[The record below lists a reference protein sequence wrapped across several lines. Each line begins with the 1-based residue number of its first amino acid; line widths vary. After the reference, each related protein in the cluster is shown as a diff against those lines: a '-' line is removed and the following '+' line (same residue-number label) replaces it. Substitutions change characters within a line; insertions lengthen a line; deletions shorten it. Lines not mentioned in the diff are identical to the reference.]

1 MKNLL
6 SRFVLLTLLV
16 MSGWTTMLFAQ
27 AINVSGTVVDAETDE
42 PLIGATVRLKGVASK
57 GCTTDVDGNF
67 SFTGILPEAVLEV
80 SYLGYKNQTI
90 SVNGMKR
97 LTIKLLQ
104 NSEQLNEV
112 VVIGYGTM
120 DKKELTSSISHINEK
135 DFLKSTS
142 LDVSMMIQGKVPSVS
157 ITNTGAA
164 DPNNQASIQIRG
176 VSSRSAGTGP
186 LIVIDGIPGGNL
198 TNINPNDIA
207 SFDILKDGAAAA
219 IYGTRGS
226 NGVILVTT
234 KKGTRDGQIHTSYM
248 GTVSASV
255 ANHELDMLTA
265 KQYRALRIP
274 GGYGNDLGGN
284 DDWLDAVTRTGWMH
298 QHTLSLSGGNNKNN
312 YRVSIDYRKAE
323 GVDLYSSREEY
334 GGRAGIQQTT
344 RNGLFTFT
352 ANVAPRLIKRK
363 NSSWDVFRNTL
374 EINPTTPI
382 MDVDNPGQ
390 YTAITGQAAGYNPV
404 ELINLEDNT
413 SETKLL
419 DYDATAKLNLLPLL
433 WKDSENGQILNT
445 QITFAG
451 HESSNFDS
459 WFRPSTSTLA
469 IAQGYSGEGSRKYAK
484 QSQRILEWLTNYN
497 GSFCGHNVK
506 AMVGYSYQYTKDQN
520 LSGENKDFI
529 NDGIGS
535 NNLGTGDWDKE
546 EGHVGVGSWAEDSK
560 LIAFFGR
567 VSYDW
572 KSRYLLT
579 ASLRHEGSS
588 KFGKDHK
595 WGNFPGISL
604 GWRINRENFMKNVN
618 WMDNLKLRVGYGVT
632 GINVADPYTS
642 LSSLNYN
649 GAFLYNGTWVKALE
663 TIRNNNA
670 DLRWEKKHEFNVGL
684 DWDVLGG
691 RLGGTVDYYIRRT
704 KDALWDYE
712 VPVPPYM
719 YPTMLANASEMENKG
734 LEILIRATPIQT
746 EKFTWNTNVSYSTN
760 SNKVVALSSEKFSM
774 DQDYFYTGYT
784 GEPIQTTTHI
794 VQVGKPIGTFYGLKS
809 VDITDDGLWLVENKK
824 GEHVL
829 AEETDA
835 TDWQV
840 LGNGIPKHYLNWN
853 NTFNFFNFDLSINM
867 RGAFGFQILNYQ
879 RMYYENAKP
888 EIQYNR
894 LNSAFDKVYGKTQL
908 KDDQRYVSY
917 YVEDG
922 DYWKIDNVTLG
933 YTFKLSKQHIIKNL
947 RIYASVLN
955 LATIT
960 GYKGMDP
967 EVPLSSNTYGLLDA
981 GTDNRDKYPT
991 NRTYTFGVNLTF

>member
-1 MKNLL
+1 MTNPIHFTTAEEAVKVIKSGDHVHL
-6 SRFVLLTLLV
+6 SSVASAPQCLINAMCKRGEAGELKDVHVHHLHTEGPAPYADPKFEGVFQLDSFFVGANVRKVTQSGYADYIPIFLSETQRLYRCGAVPCNVAMIQVCPPDKHGFVSLGTSVDATLAAV
-16 MSGWTTMLFAQ
+16 ECADYVIAVVNKYVPRAFGQ
-27 AINVSGTVVDAETDE
+27 AMIHSSKIDFFVQDDTPNFQKAFGKHNVSV
-42 PLIGATVRLKGVASK
+42 LIGYNYEDNTNSNLSMSNYDFPTDAYSYNKMEAGMALKRGEASM
-57 GCTTDVDGNF
+57 T
-67 SFTGILPEAVLEV
+67 S
-80 SYLGYKNQTI
+80 YKN
-90 SVNGMKR
+90 SD
-97 LTIKLLQ
+97 KL
-104 NSEQLNEV
+104 
-112 VVIGYGTM
+112 I
-120 DKKELTSSISHINEK
+120 
-135 DFLKSTS
+135 
-142 LDVSMMIQGKVPSVS
+142 
-157 ITNTGAA
+157 
-164 DPNNQASIQIRG
+164 
-176 VSSRSAGTGP
+176 
-186 LIVIDGIPGGNL
+186 
-198 TNINPNDIA
+198 
-207 SFDILKDGAAAA
+207 
-219 IYGTRGS
+219 
-226 NGVILVTT
+226 
-234 KKGTRDGQIHTSYM
+234 
-248 GTVSASV
+248 
-255 ANHELDMLTA
+255 
-265 KQYRALRIP
+265 
-274 GGYGNDLGGN
+274 
-284 DDWLDAVTRTGWMH
+284 
-298 QHTLSLSGGNNKNN
+298 
-312 YRVSIDYRKAE
+312 
-323 GVDLYSSREEY
+323 
-334 GGRAGIQQTT
+334 
-344 RNGLFTFT
+344 GLFT
-352 ANVAPRLIKRK
+352 
-363 NSSWDVFRNTL
+363 
-374 EINPTTPI
+374 
-382 MDVDNPGQ
+382 
-390 YTAITGQAAGYNPV
+390 
-404 ELINLEDNT
+404 
-413 SETKLL
+413 
-419 DYDATAKLNLLPLL
+419 
-433 WKDSENGQILNT
+433 
-445 QITFAG
+445 
-451 HESSNFDS
+451 
-459 WFRPSTSTLA
+459 
-469 IAQGYSGEGSRKYAK
+469 
-484 QSQRILEWLTNYN
+484 
-497 GSFCGHNVK
+497 
-506 AMVGYSYQYTKDQN
+506 
-520 LSGENKDFI
+520 
-529 NDGIGS
+529 
-535 NNLGTGDWDKE
+535 
-546 EGHVGVGSWAEDSK
+546 
-560 LIAFFGR
+560 R
-567 VSYDW
+567 VSYNFND
-572 KSRYLLT
+572 RYLLM

>member
-1 MKNLL
+1 
-6 SRFVLLTLLV
+6 
-16 MSGWTTMLFAQ
+16 
-27 AINVSGTVVDAETDE
+27 
-42 PLIGATVRLKGVASK
+42 
-57 GCTTDVDGNF
+57 
-67 SFTGILPEAVLEV
+67 
-80 SYLGYKNQTI
+80 
-90 SVNGMKR
+90 
-97 LTIKLLQ
+97 
-104 NSEQLNEV
+104 
-112 VVIGYGTM
+112 M
-120 DKKELTSSISHINEK
+120 DLA
-135 DFLKSTS
+135 F
-142 LDVSMMIQGKVPSVS
+142 
-157 ITNTGAA
+157 
-164 DPNNQASIQIRG
+164 
-176 VSSRSAGTGP
+176 
-186 LIVIDGIPGGNL
+186 
-198 TNINPNDIA
+198 
-207 SFDILKDGAAAA
+207 
-219 IYGTRGS
+219 
-226 NGVILVTT
+226 
-234 KKGTRDGQIHTSYM
+234 
-248 GTVSASV
+248 
-255 ANHELDMLTA
+255 
-265 KQYRALRIP
+265 
-274 GGYGNDLGGN
+274 
-284 DDWLDAVTRTGWMH
+284 
-298 QHTLSLSGGNNKNN
+298 
-312 YRVSIDYRKAE
+312 
-323 GVDLYSSREEY
+323 
-334 GGRAGIQQTT
+334 
-344 RNGLFTFT
+344 FTFS
-352 ANVAPRLIKRK
+352 VYLPSKSVMVPLVVPFSMILAP
-363 NSSWDVFRNTL
+363 
-374 EINPTTPI
+374 
-382 MDVDNPGQ
+382 M
-390 YTAITGQAAGYNPV
+390 
-404 ELINLEDNT
+404 
-413 SETKLL
+413 
-419 DYDATAKLNLLPLL
+419 
-433 WKDSENGQILNT
+433 
-445 QITFAG
+445 
-451 HESSNFDS
+451 
-459 WFRPSTSTLA
+459 
-469 IAQGYSGEGSRKYAK
+469 
-484 QSQRILEWLTNYN
+484 
-497 GSFCGHNVK
+497 
-506 AMVGYSYQYTKDQN
+506 
-520 LSGENKDFI
+520 
-529 NDGIGS
+529 IGS
-535 NNLGTGDWDKE
+535 
-546 EGHVGVGSWAEDSK
+546 
-560 LIAFFGR
+560 
-567 VSYDW
+567 
-572 KSRYLLT
+572 
-579 ASLRHEGSS
+579 
-588 KFGKDHK
+588 
-595 WGNFPGISL
+595 P
-604 GWRINRENFMKNVN
+604 
-618 WMDNLKLRVGYGVT
+618 
-632 GINVADPYTS
+632 
-642 LSSLNYN
+642 
-649 GAFLYNGTWVKALE
+649 FLYNGTWVKALE

-933 YTFKLSKQHIIKNL
+933 YTFKLSKQNIIKNL

>member
-1 MKNLL
+1 M
-6 SRFVLLTLLV
+6 
-16 MSGWTTMLFAQ
+16 
-27 AINVSGTVVDAETDE
+27 
-42 PLIGATVRLKGVASK
+42 
-57 GCTTDVDGNF
+57 
-67 SFTGILPEAVLEV
+67 
-80 SYLGYKNQTI
+80 
-90 SVNGMKR
+90 
-97 LTIKLLQ
+97 
-104 NSEQLNEV
+104 
-112 VVIGYGTM
+112 
-120 DKKELTSSISHINEK
+120 
-135 DFLKSTS
+135 
-142 LDVSMMIQGKVPSVS
+142 
-157 ITNTGAA
+157 
-164 DPNNQASIQIRG
+164 
-176 VSSRSAGTGP
+176 
-186 LIVIDGIPGGNL
+186 
-198 TNINPNDIA
+198 
-207 SFDILKDGAAAA
+207 
-219 IYGTRGS
+219 
-226 NGVILVTT
+226 
-234 KKGTRDGQIHTSYM
+234 
-248 GTVSASV
+248 
-255 ANHELDMLTA
+255 
-265 KQYRALRIP
+265 
-274 GGYGNDLGGN
+274 
-284 DDWLDAVTRTGWMH
+284 
-298 QHTLSLSGGNNKNN
+298 
-312 YRVSIDYRKAE
+312 
-323 GVDLYSSREEY
+323 
-334 GGRAGIQQTT
+334 
-344 RNGLFTFT
+344 
-352 ANVAPRLIKRK
+352 
-363 NSSWDVFRNTL
+363 
-374 EINPTTPI
+374 
-382 MDVDNPGQ
+382 
-390 YTAITGQAAGYNPV
+390 
-404 ELINLEDNT
+404 
-413 SETKLL
+413 
-419 DYDATAKLNLLPLL
+419 
-433 WKDSENGQILNT
+433 
-445 QITFAG
+445 
-451 HESSNFDS
+451 
-459 WFRPSTSTLA
+459 
-469 IAQGYSGEGSRKYAK
+469 
-484 QSQRILEWLTNYN
+484 
-497 GSFCGHNVK
+497 
-506 AMVGYSYQYTKDQN
+506 
-520 LSGENKDFI
+520 
-529 NDGIGS
+529 
-535 NNLGTGDWDKE
+535 
-546 EGHVGVGSWAEDSK
+546 
-560 LIAFFGR
+560 
-567 VSYDW
+567 
-572 KSRYLLT
+572 
-579 ASLRHEGSS
+579 
-588 KFGKDHK
+588 
-595 WGNFPGISL
+595 
-604 GWRINRENFMKNVN
+604 
-618 WMDNLKLRVGYGVT
+618 
-632 GINVADPYTS
+632 
-642 LSSLNYN
+642 
-649 GAFLYNGTWVKALE
+649 E

-691 RLGGTVDYYIRRT
+691 RLGGTIDYYIRRT

-853 NTFNFFNFDLSINM
+853 NTFKNIKNDLSINM

-933 YTFKLSKQHIIKNL
+933 YTFKLSKQNIIKNL